1 LTVRY
6 RVFIFLLS
14 QVEKGGIMMI
24 GSRIKYFRINSNLT
38 QEELC
43 KGVCSPSYLSKV
55 ENNNMDPSEEIL
67 RLLCEKMRIS
77 VNSIK
82 IDDESDLNMKIEEWY
97 ELLKVNT
104 TGKNILK
111 EQYDEINKL
120 VTSTPSIY
128 PTLKFKLFSIKYFIK
143 MEDYQALDTQ
153 IGDLKKYQTAMSDD
167 LLFYYYYL
175 SGVYFYV
182 KEQYCDAE
190 EKLVLSLEKLQNLTR
205 QSDSFNY
212 ELGDIL
218 YYLSLCYGK
227 LHKTHKTKE
236 FAIKSLEIAH
246 QSLDHLQ
253 QIKLYVIL
261 GINEGRTKN
270 YNKSIEYYQKAIK
283 IAEAI
288 KHDSYTQIIH
298 HNIGYLYSL
307 QDNHLEAITYYE
319 KSLKIGSVKN
329 INRLIT
335 TYFCLAR
342 EYKYTNQFK
351 KMKGLIIKGRELATD
366 NKDYSHHFNMLELSH
381 NDLLLQNKQYI
392 KEEVIPFFY
401 EKNQWKF
408 VVEYAEMMANRL
420 EENFQYKE
428 SAKLYKIAFS
438 AQKKLI

>member
-1 LTVRY
+1 
-6 RVFIFLLS
+6 
-14 QVEKGGIMMI
+14 MMI

-67 RLLCEKMRIS
+67 KLLCEKMKIS
-77 VNSIK
+77 INSIK
-82 IDDESDLNMKIEEWY
+82 SVDESDLNNKIEKWY

-104 TGKNILK
+104 EKKILK
-111 EQYDEINKL
+111 EQYEEIKKIL
-120 VTSTPSIY
+120 TSTPSIY

-143 MEDYQALDTQ
+143 IKDYHALNQ
-153 IGDLKKYQTAMSDD
+153 QLVDLKKYQTSMSDD

-175 SGVYFYV
+175 SGISSYV
-182 KEQYCDAE
+182 NQHYCDAE
-190 EKLVLSLEKLQNLTR
+190 EKLLLSLEKLQNLTR
-205 QSDSFNY
+205 QADSF
-212 ELGDIL
+212 EHDLGDIL

-227 LHKTHKTKE
+227 LHKTHKTNE
-236 FAIKSLEIAH
+236 FAIKSLEIAN

-270 YNKSIEYYQKAIK
+270 YKKSIEYYQKAIK

-288 KHDSYTQIIH
+288 NHDSYTQIIH
-298 HNIGYLYSL
+298 HNLGYLYSL
-307 QDNHLEAITYYE
+307 QGHHPEAITYYE
-319 KSLKIGSVKN
+319 NSLKFGSVKHN
-329 INRLIT
+329 SWLVT

-342 EYKYTNQFK
+342 EYKYTKQFI
-351 KMKGLIIKGRELATD
+351 KMKDMIRKGRELFIE
-366 NKDYSHHFNMLELSH
+366 NKDYFHHFNMLEFSH
-381 NDLLLQNKQYI
+381 NDSLIQNKQYI

-401 EKNQWKF
+401 EKNEWQY
-408 VVEYAEMMANRL
+408 VVEYAEIMANRL

-428 SAKLYKIAFS
+428 AAKLYKIAFS
-438 AQKKLI
+438 AQKKFI